1 MVSKVLI
8 NRLFEY
14 GLGELYILHATS
26 AGAIIGQLVQEK
38 GRLILKDRG
47 ILSGVTAAQVGPC
60 FDLGIVGA
68 VCQQNGHEWESLTF
82 VGPEQ
87 LKLEID
93 LSSTRAGLMR
103 AASNSFSERLID
115 FCGSV
120 YRGYQLMMDNHMLPV
135 VLLKEVPL
143 LDGTPALAVSN
154 LRMAGIPF
162 NVLAKLYSNLQNLME
177 RNLTVEVMDVD
188 MDESDFETL
197 FAQFKND

>member
-8 NRLFEY
+8 NRLFDY

-26 AGAIIGQLVQEK
+26 AGAMIGQLVQEK
-38 GRLILKDRG
+38 GRLILKDRAMLG
-47 ILSGVTAAQVGPC
+47 GVSATQVRPC
-60 FDLGIVGA
+60 FDIGIVGA
-68 VCQQNGHEWESLTF
+68 VCQRGGHEWESLTF

-93 LSSTRAGLMR
+93 LSSTRVGLMR
-103 AASNSFSERLID
+103 AATNSFSERLID

-120 YRGYQLMMDNHMLPV
+120 YRGYQLMMDNHLLPV
-135 VLLKEVPL
+135 VLLKEVSL

-154 LRMAGIPF
+154 LRIAGIPF
-162 NVLAKLYSNLQNLME
+162 NVLARLHSHLQALME
-177 RNLTVEVMDVD
+177 RNLTLEVEDVD

-197 FAQFKND
+197 FAQFTKD